1 MTWFSVCKRFRKFRY
16 SFQSLFL
23 HLLAMN
29 IKCNT
34 LSRIWQRIQCTMFKE
49 KNTKL
54 TRHFGIEL
62 FICEEKSLK
71 DNLRVQKNFYMIVY
85 MIFIRSFSVTSNMIL
100 NFLNPIRLSRV
111 LLHIYSYKYLF
122 YKCLLMTWNLTKL
135 SIWQSNCHFRN

>member
-23 HLLAMN
+23 HLLTMN

-54 TRHFGIEL
+54 TRHLGIEL

-85 MIFIRSFSVTSNMIL
+85 KIFIRSFSVTSNMI
-100 NFLNPIRLSRV
+100 NRV
-111 LLHIYSYKYLF
+111 LLDLYSRKYLF
-122 YKCLLMTWNLTKL
+122 YKCLLMTWSLTKL